1 MKPLQD
7 DSDSFYIL
15 ETHES
20 FEDAPNE
27 DFDTDSNSIPLDG
40 CQSILLAGATRYTK
54 FSSIRIY
61 YFVFVIS
68 SKIEIYSKHFKNIN
82 NT

>member
-7 DSDSFYIL
+7 DSDSFHIL

-40 CQSILLAGATRYTK
+40 CQSILLAGATR
-54 FSSIRIY
+54 
-61 YFVFVIS
+61 
-68 SKIEIYSKHFKNIN
+68 
-82 NT
+82 